1 MPPVGPHYA
10 HGVKGGKTAGMKL
23 SVYAVA
29 VALTLTVSGCFSL
42 SWAHNRRHV
51 RKVIDSLVLLHQD
64 VDKVIF
70 GLDPNPAE

>member
-1 MPPVGPHYA
+1 MLPLAPNRARGLGERRKV
-10 HGVKGGKTAGMKL
+10 MKVT
-23 SVYAVA
+23 VYAVA
-29 VALTLTVSGCFSL
+29 VALTLTVCGCFSL

-51 RKVIDSLVLLHQD
+51 RKVIDSLVQLHQD

>member
-1 MPPVGPHYA
+1 
-10 HGVKGGKTAGMKL
+10 MKL

-51 RKVIDSLVLLHQD
+51 RKVIDQLVQLHQD
-64 VDKVIF
+64 IDKVIF

>member
-1 MPPVGPHYA
+1 MAPLREGS
-10 HGVKGGKTAGMKL
+10 GGETEGMKPT
-23 SVYAVA
+23 VYAVA

-51 RKVIDSLVLLHQD
+51 RKIIDSMVELHQD

-70 GLDPNPAE
+70 GLDANPAE